1 MAAAVPDPR
10 VWGGAWAS
18 VVAQQLLP
26 PCTSGQELGLWV
38 CGNPRCEALG
48 GDSEVEMLLPCVCE
62 HCQGVWYCGADC
74 QAAHWGAG
82 GHREVC
88 EAARGSG

>member
-1 MAAAVPDPR
+1 MERHPQRLATWR
-10 VWGGAWAS
+10 VAKELFLGRAWSHSSCCHPVHRGRSWA
-18 VVAQQLLP
+18 
-26 PCTSGQELGLWV
+26 CGCEGL
-38 CGNPRCEALG
+38 R
-48 GDSEVEMLLPCVCE
+48 GDSEVEMLLRCVCE

-74 QAAHWGAG
+74 QAAHWRAG